1 MGGLVALSSGLKV
14 QNKFFS
20 HTSAELKAPL
30 NDVLKDIEK
39 EKQDDLNRI
48 EHAKTEQKLKEDEA
62 AAALKTYDAQVKVTA
77 ADLKAWQKTQADLKI
92 REDEYASNDEVRTA
106 EEGKVSDIHDEI
118 KKLAETGP
126 AGGTI
131 GTMPKSVLTAAKVAL
146 TDLVETSSS
155 KTDAMDAQKKVVK
168 AANLVYEKSEGARVA
183 KLDAKDEADHRVV
196 IAKNVVKHEEDEY
209 KKAQAIRDADI
220 ATINK
225 AMKYIDE
232 LIAVEKKHAA
242 GPTQNLLQVPAESKA
257 AIKKVR
263 DMIAAMKAD
272 VVQEEKFQKM
282 ILDMMKKKY
291 DDALAAWEKAKA
303 AYEQAVAEYK
313 IAHDKGI
320 SEFGKY
326 NNAESALSTEMA
338 VAEQERR
345 TINAV
350 REMLTKLQSAEADVL
365 GSCPLDKIGAVCGG
379 HGECLTNKTDPMRTK
394 YCKCKAGSGRTGRDC
409 SFCKFGWKM
418 ATGTLKGFCQ
428 QVYTPTVSFLQTT
441 AGQTYTVED
450 LNNAVETMMQ
460 TGRHT
465 ETSAGIEALLA
476 ALEKKLALKEKTM
489 REERD
494 NAKRRHEDSEKAA
507 VAAQKLKNETFAAMN
522 KAKVEMDKAHKNY
535 IAIYT
540 MYWFEHPLR
549 NQETALLNKLDD
561 IMIKPEGGTPP
572 PRAEAVT
579 QAALKASNT
588 HTPTTTPSLAPTA
601 APTAAAV

>member
-1 MGGLVALSSGLKV
+1 VA
-14 QNKFFS
+14 
-20 HTSAELKAPL
+20 
-30 NDVLKDIEK
+30 
-39 EKQDDLNRI
+39 
-48 EHAKTEQKLKEDEA
+48 EDPG
-62 AAALKTYDAQVKVTA
+62 
-77 ADLKAWQKTQADLKI
+77 DLKI

-155 KTDAMDAQKKVVK
+155 KTEAKAHALNLLQRGSAKITEITSAFNSISTSITTERKQDTDAVDAQKKVVK

-196 IAKNVVKHEEDEY
+196 IAKNVVKHEQDEY
-209 KKAQAIRDADI
+209 KKAQEIRDADI

-232 LIAVEKKHAA
+232 LIAVEAKHAA

-379 HGECLTNKTDPMRTK
+379 YGECLTNKTDPMRTK

-561 IMIKPEGGTPP
+561 IMIKLEGGTPP

-588 HTPTTTPSLAPTA
+588 HTPTTTPSFAPTA

>member
-1 MGGLVALSSGLKV
+1 M
-14 QNKFFS
+14 
-20 HTSAELKAPL
+20 
-30 NDVLKDIEK
+30 
-39 EKQDDLNRI
+39 
-48 EHAKTEQKLKEDEA
+48 
-62 AAALKTYDAQVKVTA
+62 
-77 ADLKAWQKTQADLKI
+77 
-92 REDEYASNDEVRTA
+92 
-106 EEGKVSDIHDEI
+106 
-118 KKLAETGP
+118 
-126 AGGTI
+126 
-131 GTMPKSVLTAAKVAL
+131 
-146 TDLVETSSS
+146 
-155 KTDAMDAQKKVVK
+155 
-168 AANLVYEKSEGARVA
+168 
-183 KLDAKDEADHRVV
+183 
-196 IAKNVVKHEEDEY
+196 
-209 KKAQAIRDADI
+209 
-220 ATINK
+220 
-225 AMKYIDE
+225 
-232 LIAVEKKHAA
+232 
-242 GPTQNLLQVPAESKA
+242 
-257 AIKKVR
+257 
-263 DMIAAMKAD
+263 
-272 VVQEEKFQKM
+272 
-282 ILDMMKKKY
+282 
-291 DDALAAWEKAKA
+291 
-303 AYEQAVAEYK
+303 
-313 IAHDKGI
+313 
-320 SEFGKY
+320 
-326 NNAESALSTEMA
+326 
-338 VAEQERR
+338 
-345 TINAV
+345 
-350 REMLTKLQSAEADVL
+350 
-365 GSCPLDKIGAVCGG
+365 
-379 HGECLTNKTDPMRTK
+379 TNKTDPMRTK

-561 IMIKPEGGTPP
+561 IMIKLEGGTPP

-588 HTPTTTPSLAPTA
+588 HTPTTTPSFAPTA

>member
-1 MGGLVALSSGLKV
+1 MG
-14 QNKFFS
+14 
-20 HTSAELKAPL
+20 
-30 NDVLKDIEK
+30 
-39 EKQDDLNRI
+39 
-48 EHAKTEQKLKEDEA
+48 
-62 AAALKTYDAQVKVTA
+62 
-77 ADLKAWQKTQADLKI
+77 
-92 REDEYASNDEVRTA
+92 A

-155 KTDAMDAQKKVVK
+155 KTEAKAHALNLLQRGSAKITEITSAFNSISTSITTERKQDTDAVDAQKKVVK

-257 AIKKVR
+257 AIK
-263 DMIAAMKAD
+263 
-272 VVQEEKFQKM
+272 M

-303 AYEQAVAEYK
+303 AYEQAVAEYE

-365 GSCPLDKIGAVCGG
+365 GSCPLDKIGAICGG
-379 HGECLTNKTDPMRTK
+379 YGECLTNKTDPMRTK

-409 SFCKFGWKM
+409 SFCKFGWVM
-418 ATGTLKGFCQ
+418 ATGELKGFCK
-428 QVYTPTVSFLQTT
+428 QVYVPTVSFLQTG
-441 AGQTYTVED
+441 AGNQYTVDD
-450 LNNAVETMMQ
+450 LNAAVETMMQ

-465 ETSAGIEALLA
+465 ETSAGIESLLA

-561 IMIKPEGGTPP
+561 IMIKLEGGTPP